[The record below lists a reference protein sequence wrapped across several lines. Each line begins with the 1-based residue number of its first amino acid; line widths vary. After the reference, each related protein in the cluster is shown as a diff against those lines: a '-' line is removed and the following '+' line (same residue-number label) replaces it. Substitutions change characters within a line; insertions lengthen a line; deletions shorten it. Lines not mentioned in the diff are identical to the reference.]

1 VQINIQS
8 DRGTWPIDIAAT
20 YFGKV
25 RMPCDGG
32 FMSEIRTTKTCALFK
47 PGHNPHWIQI
57 RLASEDTQHPPVL
70 VQLISAERGGDV
82 VIDVC
87 GQLLRLW
94 THDVDRVSEAISAAN
109 GTVFYQARWSLL
121 FVPSDDGRFAFCVD
135 KSAEHVAC
143 VEQIQAGSPA
153 EIIRRAGG
161 FSIASKDLMREK
173 PN

>member
-8 DRGTWPIDIAAT
+8 DQGTWPIDIAAT

-32 FMSEIRTTKTCALFK
+32 FMSDRTTKTCALFK

-70 VQLISAERGGDV
+70 VQRINVRSEGNV
-82 VIDVC
+82 VIDV
-87 GQLLRLW
+87 GGKLLRLW

-109 GTVFYQARWSLL
+109 GAVFYQSRWGLL
-121 FVPSDDGRFAFCVD
+121 FVPSDDGRFAFSVD

-143 VEQIQAGSPA
+143 VESIQAGSPA

-161 FSIASKDLMREK
+161 FSIATKDLMREN
-173 PN
+173 PI